1 VSTST
6 TTNTDVSGSAGK
18 AGGGGARPGDG
29 GNVFRQERIFQQLD
43 LCTQTPY
50 ERSHYVKRAL
60 WVVVERTLFRYS
72 PRKAHGFRVWL
83 LNKFGAKCHP
93 TVLIRPSAKVRHP
106 WLLTLDEHASIAD
119 DVNLYNLGSISVGAH
134 SVISQSAHICAGT
147 HDYTKPDLPLVRP
160 SIVIGRGV
168 WICAEAFVGPGVTIG
183 DNVIVGARG
192 VVTRDIPA
200 GVIAGG
206 NPAKVLRER
215 PMPGINC

>member
-1 VSTST
+1 MRVSMST
-6 TTNTDVSGSAGK
+6 PTNADDEGSAGS
-18 AGGGGARPGDG
+18 AGAPGGGAD
-29 GNVFRQERIFQQLD
+29 VFRQERIFQRLD
-43 LCTQTPY
+43 QCSPRAY
-50 ERSHYVKRAL
+50 ERSHYVRLAV
-60 WVVVERTLFRYS
+60 WMIVSRTLFRFS
-72 PRKAHGFRVWL
+72 PRRAHGFRVWL
-83 LNKFGAKCHP
+83 LNRFGAKCHP
-93 TVLIRPSAKVRHP
+93 TVTIRPSAKVRHP
-106 WLLTLDEHASIAD
+106 WLLTLDEHASISD
-119 DVNLYNLGSISVGAH
+119 DVNLYNLGPISVGAH

-160 SIVIGRGV
+160 TVVIGRGV

-192 VVTRDIPA
+192 VVTRSIPA